1 MLKEYHITLR
11 EVTTKDMIIVAPT
24 KMEAANTALRFHFG
38 ESDQE
43 DNARIK
49 SLTTRYS
56 GTVHGA
62 EANLSEGLIHCVA
75 VD

>member
-49 SLTTRYS
+49 SLTTHVA
-56 GTVHGA
+56 GTVLGE
-62 EANLSEGLIHCVA
+62 EANLSEGSIHSYA

>member
-38 ESDQE
+38 ESD
-43 DNARIK
+43 
-49 SLTTRYS
+49 
-56 GTVHGA
+56 
-62 EANLSEGLIHCVA
+62 
-75 VD
+75 